1 MYYLFINENK
11 IEKYNGEVL
20 KRFIGNRL
28 VKAISNP
35 TKTNL
40 KEFGYMELVDDPV
53 PEYDE
58 KTQFLSFE
66 YQVKSGQIHKVYTV
80 CDMENVIENNEV
92 E

>member
-1 MYYLFINENK
+1 MYIFIDEAN
-11 IEKYNGEVL
+11 ILPYNGEVL
-20 KRFIGNRL
+20 KRFVGNRL

-35 TKTNL
+35 TETYL

-66 YQVKSGQIHKVYTV
+66 YQVKSSQIHKVYTV

>member
-1 MYYLFINENK
+1 MYIFIDKAN
-11 IEKYNGEVL
+11 ILPYNGEVL
-20 KRFIGNRL
+20 KRFVGNRL

-35 TKTNL
+35 TETDL

-58 KTQFLSFE
+58 KTQFISFE

-80 CDMENVIENNEV
+80 CDIENVIENDEV

>member
-1 MYYLFINENK
+1 MYIFIDKAN
-11 IEKYNGEVL
+11 ILPYNGEVL
-20 KRFIGNRL
+20 KRFVGNRL

-35 TKTNL
+35 NETDL
-40 KEFGYMELVDDPV
+40 EEFGYMELVDDPV

>member
-1 MYYLFINENK
+1 MYIFIDK
-11 IEKYNGEVL
+11 TTILPYNGEVL
-20 KRFIGNRL
+20 KRFVGNRL
-28 VKAISNP
+28 VKVISNP

>member
-1 MYYLFINENK
+1 MYIFIDEAN
-11 IEKYNGEVL
+11 ILPYNGEVL
-20 KRFIGNRL
+20 KRFVGNRL
-28 VKAISNP
+28 VKVISNP

-58 KTQFLSFE
+58 KTQFISFE
-66 YQVKSGQIHKVYTV
+66 YQVKSGKIHKVYTV